1 MLRSPYRPPS
11 RLGGLGAN
19 KVNPAP
25 PLRQREAGT
34 SCEPNS
40 EDYEQ
45 RTDALRCQDDYLKA
59 VEEEIAKSTCKN
71 TQYTITEDYE
81 YGPMCDLPRDERKDV
96 PRCSENCSL
105 RQFYYL
111 YCTYLGES
119 NREISRECGQPWVG
133 ASFCGF
139 DNGEFCL
146 LRYAATLLLTYSCPA
161 SEEGEFECSDDC
173 RKAAENYKE
182 EVGCC
187 VSYWQEG
194 TGGSGDGESVADIFS
209 ACGVEMPDSCTEI
222 HPPEEFLDC
231 AHGDGGNVAGN
242 GSAEMLGSW
251 VLLVTLTSATLVIVG
266 VC

>member
-1 MLRSPYRPPS
+1 
-11 RLGGLGAN
+11 
-19 KVNPAP
+19 
-25 PLRQREAGT
+25 
-34 SCEPNS
+34 
-40 EDYEQ
+40 
-45 RTDALRCQDDYLKA
+45 
-59 VEEEIAKSTCKN
+59 
-71 TQYTITEDYE
+71 
-81 YGPMCDLPRDERKDV
+81 MCDLPRDERKEV
-96 PRCSENCSL
+96 PRCFENCSL

-119 NREISRECGQPWVG
+119 ISRECGQPWVG

-146 LRYAATLLLTYSCPA
+146 LRYAVTLLLTYSCPA
-161 SEEGEFECSDDC
+161 SEEGEFKCSDDC

-194 TGGSGDGESVADIFS
+194 TGGSGDGESVSDIFS

-231 AHGDGGNVAGN
+231 AHGDGGDVAGN
-242 GSAEMLGSW
+242 GNAEMLGSW
-251 VLLVTLTSATLVIVG
+251 VLLVMLTSATLVIVG